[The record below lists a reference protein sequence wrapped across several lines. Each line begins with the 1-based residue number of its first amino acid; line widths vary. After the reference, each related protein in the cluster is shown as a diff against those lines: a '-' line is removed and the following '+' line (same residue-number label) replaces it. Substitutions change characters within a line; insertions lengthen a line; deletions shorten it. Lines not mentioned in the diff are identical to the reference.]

1 MKTFNELPAG
11 IAGKVVAVLVKDEE
25 PIDVNRPLFKVV
37 PV

>member
-11 IAGKVVAVLVKDEE
+11 VSGKVVAMLVKDEE
-25 PIDVNRPLFKVV
+25 AIDVNRPLFKVV